1 MTNYQEFI
9 AQAMMHNAN
18 LKETVRRQ
26 ASQMEILRNKN
37 NELEMMVGY
46 LKDRLIEYDPSMKS
60 QLEFLSF

>member
-1 MTNYQEFI
+1 
-9 AQAMMHNAN
+9 MHNAN